1 MVMRLNSDTVISIA
15 GYPLVLVPYKEIH
28 VRCYHIWMQSPD
40 LLALTAS
47 EPLSLEEEFQN
58 MKSWREDDTKMTFII
73 LDRSLGENFMVG
85 DVNLYLQ
92 PKTEEGKNVAEIEV
106 MIAEPAAR
114 RKGLAKTALK
124 IMMAFAVEQLKT
136 DIFIAKVLD
145 HNKPSI
151 ALFTTALKFEEE
163 RIVPVFGEI
172 HYKKVVDSEVAKDL
186 QTIREQL
193 VIKPFA
199 NSVYS
204 RPPCNTK

>member
-1 MVMRLNSDTVISIA
+1 MRLNSDIVITIA
-15 GYPLVLVPYKEIH
+15 GYPLVLVPYEELH
-28 VRCYHIWMQSPD
+28 VQCYHTWMQSPE

-58 MKSWREDDTKMTFII
+58 MTSWREDDSKMTFII

-92 PKTEEGKNVAEIEV
+92 PDTEEGKKVAEVEV

-114 RKGLAKTALK
+114 RKGLAKTALR
-124 IMMAFAVEQLKT
+124 IMMAFAVEHLQT
-136 DIFIAKVLD
+136 DIFVAKVLD
-145 HNKPSI
+145 HNKASI
-151 ALFTTALKFEEE
+151 ALFTDALDFEEE
-163 RIVPVFGEI
+163 RKVPVFGEI
-172 HYKKVVDSEVAKDL
+172 HYKREVDSKVAQEL
-186 QTIREQL
+186 QKVLEQL

-199 NSVYS
+199 NSVYA